1 MPRGDLQIRDLRVIM
16 LLANARTKVTTKE
29 ISDRLGLPIRTVQR
43 IIEAL
48 EAIPLP
54 IKRDPLGMGNGIQLI
69 GGLALKVTLPS
80 NLVEMAALQVALD
93 RMRDTAGGTVLC
105 EALEHYV
112 ARAQAQMTSEQ
123 RAIAAK
129 FARIYRSRDA
139 SPSAA
144 ASPIATLVHKAI
156 DEGRVLTIEYV
167 SPNELKPKRRDIEP
181 AGIWITEQRPY
192 VVGYDRE
199 KKAMR
204 IFALDRIH
212 GAVISKGEFAPRGD
226 FDVAQYF
233 RGALNAF
240 VGAPVNLE
248 LRLDPE
254 AMRRLGAKRPS
265 RSAKLVKRPDGGA
278 VLYCE
283 APLSDE
289 LLSWMVSLGDGVSV
303 SHPPDASAFV
313 REAFLRRANA
323 QPKAPRKKTSASRRE
338 KPTALP
344 GPLIR
349 RIKKRES

>member
-16 LLANARTKVTTKE
+16 LLANARTKLTTKE
-29 ISDRLGLPIRTVQR
+29 IGERVGLPIRTVQR

-69 GGLALKVTLPS
+69 GGLALKITLPS

-105 EALEHYV
+105 EALEQYV
-112 ARAQAQMTSEQ
+112 GRAQAQMSSEQ
-123 RAIAAK
+123 RAIASR

-139 SPSAA
+139 APSGAS
-144 ASPIATLVHKAI
+144 SPIATLVHKAI

-167 SPNELKPKRRDIEP
+167 SPNELKPKRRKIEP

-192 VVGYDRE
+192 LVGFDQE

-204 IFALDRIH
+204 VFALDRIH
-212 GAVISKGEFAPRGD
+212 SAVIGTESFAPRSD

-233 RGALNAF
+233 DVALSAF
-240 VGAPVNLE
+240 VGTPVSLE
-248 LRLDPE
+248 IRLDPE
-254 AMRRLGAKRPS
+254 ATRRLGAKRPS
-265 RSAKLVKRPDGGA
+265 RSSKLVKRPDGGA

-289 LLSWMVSLGDGVSV
+289 LLSWMVALGDGVV
-303 SHPPDASAFV
+303 VQDPATAAAFV
-313 REAFLRRANA
+313 RESFLRRAA
-323 QPKAPRKKTSASRRE
+323 MQPKARKKSTTGQPRK

-349 RIKKRES
+349 RMTKK